1 MEKAILDLTD
11 CKYLLEMHERMKT
24 ALQFPPYYGRNWD
37 AFWDSLTY
45 ESPVDF
51 VEIRGAGTVSKDLR
65 PSLEKMHEILEEV
78 KQKRT
83 ELGWEF
89 DYKIV
94 D

>member
-1 MEKAILDLTD
+1 MEKAVLDLSN

-24 ALQFPPYYGRNWD
+24 ALQLPPYYGRNWD
-37 AFWDSLTY
+37 ALFDSLTY

-51 VEIRGAGTVSKDLR
+51 VEIRGEDTVSGELQ
-65 PSLEKMHEILEEV
+65 PSLEELHAILDAVRQRRAEA
-78 KQKRT
+78 
-83 ELGWEF
+83 GWKF

>member
-11 CKYLLEMHERMKT
+11 CKYLPEMHERMKA

-45 ESPVDF
+45 ESPVEYI
-51 VEIRGAGTVSKDLR
+51 EIRGESTVSKDLR
-65 PSLEKMHEILEEV
+65 PSLEKMHEILKKV
-78 KQKRT
+78 KQKRA
-83 ELGWEF
+83 EFGWAF
-89 DYKIV
+89 DYEVV